1 MSKENP
7 EIKYMDFNEFMEFG
21 FLQEVNRKF
30 FHPMGLAVEM
40 NIDKETGKATGL
52 GRIWDFREDPEGIF
66 FMEGM
71 IDKDKVKRVDD
82 LRQSKLL
89 KRSIDLFNCD
99 LDGIQVK

>member
-1 MSKENP
+1 MSKDNP
-7 EIKYMDFNEFMEFG
+7 EIKYMDFDEFMEFG

-52 GRIWDFREDPEGIF
+52 GRIWDFRDDPEGVF
-66 FMEGM
+66 FTEDM
-71 IDKDKVKRVDD
+71 IDQDKVKRVED

-89 KRSIDLFNCD
+89 KRSVRLFNCD